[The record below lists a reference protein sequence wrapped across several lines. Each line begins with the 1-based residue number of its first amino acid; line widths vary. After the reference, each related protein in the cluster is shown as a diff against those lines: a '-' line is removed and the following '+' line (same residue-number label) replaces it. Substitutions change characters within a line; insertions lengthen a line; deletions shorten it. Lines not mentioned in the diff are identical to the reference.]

1 MRGCKAQRQVRGA
14 RGRVLAAVAALL
26 AVLTLALLPTGA
38 WAEGAAGAAA
48 SSAQR
53 IDPSATCSITMTKAA
68 EGQKFRA
75 YRVATMDADGKLTAV
90 SALAR
95 VAEKYD
101 PAALTASTDAKILS
115 EYAQAYQSAV
125 LTDQAGAF
133 LKPDATAKAGAD
145 GTAVLKGLPTG
156 LYLVLSPNYPAADGT
171 TYVSNPYL
179 VGMPSMNDTGAYEY
193 ARTVVAD
200 KVTTLPS
207 NTKYRVTKLWKGDTA
222 AVRPKSVTV
231 KIYNGKDDQ
240 DPDVQTLSADNNWT
254 YEWTGK
260 GDWIVTEELATDSGY
275 TCTVSKPV
283 TKTETDDSG
292 AESTVAIYT
301 ITNTRKPNT
310 PGGGGGSHG
319 GGSSSKSSGP
329 ISTKTGDTTGY
340 LWPVALVLAG
350 GALMVAGMAR
360 RREERQR

>member
-1 MRGCKAQRQVRGA
+1 MRGA

-193 ARTVVAD
+193 DRTVVAD

-240 DPDVQTLSADNNWT
+240 DPDVQTLSADNNWSYT
-254 YEWTGK
+254 WKDLPQGYVYQAVETG
-260 GDWIVTEELATDSGY
+260 VPNGY
-275 TCTVSKPV
+275 TQAVSR
-283 TKTETDDSG
+283 DG
-292 AESTVAIYT
+292 AKIV
-301 ITNTRKPNT
+301 ITNTK
-310 PGGGGGSHG
+310 
-319 GGSSSKSSGP
+319 KSTSVTSTVSGKLP
-329 ISTKTGDTTGY
+329 QTGQ
-340 LWPVALVLAG
+340 LWWSVPVLVLAG
-350 GALMVAGMAR
+350 LACLLAAVWTKSRGG
-360 RREERQR
+360 RENTRKQ